1 MTDDLED
8 FFSEGVKWRQ
18 KLQGMLLLQNIKFT
32 EHNIE
37 WAYNR
42 GLKSSSSPVPDGRPA
57 ELLKQLASKCATTPH
72 IYALSWL
79 FGPGGYSS
87 TNLLLVIISPIH
99 KGGSRGQPANYHTLA
114 HVMQIFDR
122 VLRRCLVALLE
133 DNSILHECKYSF

>member
-57 ELLKQLASKCATTPH
+57 ELLKQPLPDSFVIKCLLIVCYVKVLFVHVPH
-72 IYALSWL
+72 DLS
-79 FGPGGYSS
+79 S
-87 TNLLLVIISPIH
+87 
-99 KGGSRGQPANYHTLA
+99 
-114 HVMQIFDR
+114 
-122 VLRRCLVALLE
+122 
-133 DNSILHECKYSF
+133 